1 MQRSPSS
8 TRGTRLRDVFV
19 WVNLGAPGV
28 LVVGAYGALL
38 EWKPAAYLLL
48 AAVTVLVV
56 ANLGV
61 GVVAYRGV
69 MSRPWPAVRPLAD
82 DDDW

>member
-1 MQRSPSS
+1 M
-8 TRGTRLRDVFV
+8 
-19 WVNLGAPGV
+19 WVNLVTPGV

-38 EWKPAAYLLL
+38 DWEPAAYLLL
-48 AAVTVLVV
+48 AALSVLVL

-61 GVVAYRGV
+61 GVLAYRGV
-69 MSRPWPAVRPLAD
+69 MNRPWPAVRPLGD